1 MIEENRLW
9 FVRLKEYLL
18 NRYNRA
24 KATADGIGIEI
35 EVTVMSAYTA
45 RIVITNAEVNNQATQ
60 EEKYVVRYRIDP
72 PVC

>member
-24 KATADGIGIEI
+24 KATADGIGI
-35 EVTVMSAYTA
+35 TVYGIFIRSLISS
-45 RIVITNAEVNNQATQ
+45 RN
-60 EEKYVVRYRIDP
+60 
-72 PVC
+72 